1 MKKSIDLKIRL
12 IRAGFTQRELA
23 RQTAIHEVIIS
34 KALNG
39 RLNLTEA
46 ELAKINTALEG
57 QHAKELKQ

>member
-1 MKKSIDLKIRL
+1 MKRNIDLKVKI
-12 IRAGFTQRELA
+12 IKAGLTQRELA
-23 RQTAIHEVIIS
+23 HRTGIHEVNVS